1 MLSGLERL
9 PVPYSPTKTFPHLPA
24 APKTSDAAR
33 NGVHLT
39 ATRPDPNKDSRPLF
53 WTDPETAK
61 RIRVE
66 RAKSRALRKT
76 RWWKNQLHQGIC
88 RYCGRQFQPDQL
100 SMDHIVPLARGGKS
114 TKGNIVPA
122 CVQCNRRKQLETPAE
137 AVLRRLE
144 TKERDIPRHEGK

>member
-1 MLSGLERL
+1 MSQE
-9 PVPYSPTKTFPHLPA
+9 PYF
-24 APKTSDAAR
+24 DI
-33 NGVHLT
+33 
-39 ATRPDPNKDSRPLF
+39 DP
-53 WTDPETAK
+53 DPETAK

-88 RYCGRQFQPDQL
+88 HYCGRQFQPDQL

-144 TKERDIPRHEGK
+144 TKERDTPRHEGK

>member
-1 MLSGLERL
+1 MSQE
-9 PVPYSPTKTFPHLPA
+9 PYFEL
-24 APKTSDAAR
+24 
-33 NGVHLT
+33 
-39 ATRPDPNKDSRPLF
+39 DP
-53 WTDPETAK
+53 DPETAK
-61 RIRVE
+61 RLRAE

-88 RYCGRQFQPDQL
+88 HYCGRQFQPDQL

-122 CVQCNRRKQLETPAE
+122 CVQCNRRKHLDTPAE

-144 TKERDIPRHEGK
+144 TQESDTPGPEGK